1 MRGRVSQGV
10 IASAALLLGLVFL
23 PGAVAGKRASDV
35 AVSAPAGFQPQTV
48 VAGLNLPTSFAF
60 APDGR
65 IFIAEKSGVVRVFK
79 NGALLPTPL
88 IDISAKVNNY
98 WDRGLIGM
106 ALDPNFASNGYIYLL
121 YPYEATATD
130 DAGGKTAR
138 LSRYTVVGDTASPA
152 TETVL
157 LGTNAG
163 SACTQFP
170 VGSDCIPAEWYGHGV
185 GDIQFGSDGSM
196 FLSNGDASTGMS

>member
-1 MRGRVSQGV
+1 M
-10 IASAALLLGLVFL
+10 AA
-23 PGAVAGKRASDV
+23 P
-35 AVSAPAGFQPQTV
+35 PGFQPQTV
-48 VAGLNLPTSFAF
+48 VSGLNLPTSFAF
-60 APDGR
+60 TPDGR

-106 ALDPNFASNGYIYLL
+106 ALDPNFAANGYIYLL

-152 TETVL
+152 TETVR
-157 LGTNAG
+157 
-163 SACTQFP
+163 S
-170 VGSDCIPAEWYGHGV
+170 
-185 GDIQFGSDGSM
+185 
-196 FLSNGDASTGMS
+196 GDATPALPVRNSRWVPTVFPPSGTGMASATSSSAATVRCSCRTATRPPGMS